1 MTIRTGNVAGDH
13 HDWEKTSAQAS
24 DAPVHRTIAVTD
36 EAAWTTNNA
45 TQPLNAT
52 ADRCLPELDW
62 PRRVVLEREPA
73 RVRAGGP

>member
-45 TQPLNAT
+45 TA
-52 ADRCLPELDW
+52 A
-62 PRRVVLEREPA
+62 ERDS
-73 RVRAGGP
+73 RSLSS